1 MLIDTKKTVS
11 ITSANQNFTQLLKQ
25 VDKLKNI
32 VIMKRNKPKYIILDF
47 ASYEELF
54 DRLLLTKSNEI
65 MDKYDHVFKELA
77 K

>member
-1 MLIDTKKTVS
+1 
-11 ITSANQNFTQLLKQ
+11 
-25 VDKLKNI
+25 
-32 VIMKRNKPKYIILDF
+32 MKRNKPKYIILDF